1 MRNVHNAAST
11 LTTESKPSSQIA
23 QVQLVCLQKDEPH
36 IYLHSILRNFVRR
49 AHTQIEDMVC
59 ALFNRIQF
67 CNPMDF
73 SPLSMGF
80 SMQEFSRQPGL
91 PCPPPGDLPHP
102 GIKSRSAALQA
113 DFFFFTIWTTT
124 ETAED
129 MVLIDYFLGWDV
141 ALSEQCSS
149 FSVKLLPGTPTCV
162 WGLFACFLY
171 ATGHEDRRHH
181 SSMAHTSHS
190 LCI

>member
-1 MRNVHNAAST
+1 MSHY
-11 LTTESKPSSQIA
+11 
-23 QVQLVCLQKDEPH
+23 

-49 AHTQIEDMVC
+49 AHTQIEDVVC

-67 CNPMDF
+67 CNPMYC

-80 SMQEFSRQPGL
+80 SRQEFSRQPTLRVGCYALLQGIFPTQGSNPGL
-91 PCPPPGDLPHP
+91 LHC
-102 GIKSRSAALQA
+102 RQ
-113 DFFFFTIWTTT
+113 FFFFFFCTIWATM

-129 MVLIDYFLGWDV
+129 MVLIAYFLGWDV

-162 WGLFACFLY
+162 WGLLACFLY